1 MSRTF
6 FSLDRKEKVFPLP
19 SSPVRKGRGW
29 DVPRILCSS
38 ISVASLL
45 RSDDVDRFLKLA
57 SRGGCLVAVGSEEAR
72 CRASLRPP
80 LKLYVPIS
88 GIQLSR
94 RRS

>member
-1 MSRTF
+1 
-6 FSLDRKEKVFPLP
+6 
-19 SSPVRKGRGW
+19 
-29 DVPRILCSS
+29 
-38 ISVASLL
+38 
-45 RSDDVDRFLKLA
+45 
-57 SRGGCLVAVGSEEAR
+57 VAVGSEEAR